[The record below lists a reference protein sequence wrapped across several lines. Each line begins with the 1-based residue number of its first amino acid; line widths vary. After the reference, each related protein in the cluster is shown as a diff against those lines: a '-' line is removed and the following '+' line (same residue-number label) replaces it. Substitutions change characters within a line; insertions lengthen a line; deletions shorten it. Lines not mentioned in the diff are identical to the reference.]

1 MKKVISALA
10 ACSIFTVICTGCGD
24 SSDIDKKLVGSWN
37 SEEIG
42 GNLNFS
48 EDGKVSMSVNYDS
61 LGIHFNDDMKFV
73 MEDTE
78 IDVDYD
84 GKKAV
89 VDAAK
94 AFGLDEEMLFIE
106 MERTGDENKDSLDG
120 EYKLTGGMIYDE
132 LMDEFENAPGNLY
145 DRRTAKLLNIKL
157 DICDYKADG
166 KKITLTG
173 EGLALLDMGD
183 EETAECEYKIDGD
196 TLSMTEEDEDGEKQ
210 TVELTKVK

>member
-48 EDGKVSMSVNYDS
+48 DDGKVSMSVNYDS
-61 LGIHFNDDMKFV
+61 LGIHFNDDMKFI

-132 LMDEFENAPGNLY
+132 LMDEFENAPATYMIVDGETL
-145 DRRTAKLLNIKL
+145 DIKL

>member
-48 EDGKVSMSVNYDS
+48 DDGKVSMSVNYDS

-132 LMDEFENAPGNLY
+132 LMDEFENAPATYMIVDGETL
-145 DRRTAKLLNIKL
+145 DIKL

>member
-132 LMDEFENAPGNLY
+132 LMDEFENAPATYMIVDGETL
-145 DRRTAKLLNIKL
+145 DIKL

-173 EGLALLDMGD
+173 EGLALLDLGD

>member
-1 MKKVISALA
+1 
-10 ACSIFTVICTGCGD
+10 
-24 SSDIDKKLVGSWN
+24 
-37 SEEIG
+37 
-42 GNLNFS
+42 
-48 EDGKVSMSVNYDS
+48 MSVNYDS

-132 LMDEFENAPGNLY
+132 LMDEFENAPATYMIVDGETL
-145 DRRTAKLLNIKL
+145 DIKL

>member
-132 LMDEFENAPGNLY
+132 LMDEFENGPATYMIVDGETL
-145 DRRTAKLLNIKL
+145 DIKL

>member
-132 LMDEFENAPGNLY
+132 LMDEFENAPATYMIVDGETL
-145 DRRTAKLLNIKL
+145 DIKL

>member
-1 MKKVISALA
+1 MKKAISVLA
-10 ACSIFTVICTGCGD
+10 VCSIFTAICTGCGE
-24 SSDIDKKLVGSWN
+24 SSDVDKKLVGSWN

-61 LGIHFNDDMKFV
+61 LGMHFNDDMKFV

-84 GKKAV
+84 GKKAT

-94 AFGLDEEMLFIE
+94 AFNLDEEMIFVE

-132 LMDEFENAPGNLY
+132 LMDQFDNVPATYMIVDGETL
-145 DRRTAKLLNIKL
+145 DIKL

-166 KKITLTG
+166 KKLTLSG

-183 EETAECEYKIDGD
+183 EKEAECEYKIDGD

-210 TVELTKVK
+210 TIELKKVK